1 MKLLV
6 IAKRPP
12 WPIHYGDRLHC
23 YEIVRRL
30 ARRHEVLLVAQ
41 KPSEVDDW
49 AFDFEC
55 RVARDGRLFEDQP
68 DLVAEGIAEGIVG
81 GRIDRYF
88 GIDMGFTRDVVKLTR
103 EWQPD
108 VVIGMNYHSLP
119 ALARIKGVPTICDL
133 LDDETL
139 HALLELL
146 HNRSTGKLDGLKC
159 TLATAL
165 FQRRYIRQVDA
176 VTVLSETDRRFCRL
190 HTGHRLIQC
199 IPHGVDCDYYAPRN
213 DPEDENRLIFWGSL
227 TFGPNIGAIRFF
239 AEKVWP
245 ILRRQRPDLRWTV
258 AGRGESPQL
267 AQYGSLPGIDWVG
280 YVDDLRP
287 LIAQSAIV
295 VVPMLSGAGI
305 KNKIME
311 AWAMGKTVICTS
323 RALGSLPGRHAE
335 NVWIANTAKKT
346 ARAVLTL
353 ANDRSLRVRIGES
366 ARRTVVEHCSWDR
379 AAADL
384 EQLCLDLTLKQPL
397 RYDVELASASARAG
411 RQPDGKKGVPGKHN
425 A

>member
-23 YEIVRRL
+23 YELIQRL

-41 KPSEVDDW
+41 KPCEVSDW
-49 AFDFEC
+49 PFDFEC
-55 RVARDGRLFEDQP
+55 RVAHNGRLFEDQP
-68 DLVAEGIAEGIVG
+68 DLTAEGVAEGIVAD
-81 GRIDRYF
+81 RIDRYF
-88 GIDMGFTRDVVKLTR
+88 GIDMGFARDVVKLVG
-103 EWQPD
+103 EWRPE

-119 ALARIKGVPTICDL
+119 VLARIKGVPTICDL

-146 HNRSTGKLDGLKC
+146 HGRSTGKLDGLKC
-159 TLATAL
+159 VLATAL

-176 VTVLSETDRRFCRL
+176 VTVLSEADRRFCRL
-190 HTGHRLIQC
+190 HTGHRLIRC
-199 IPHGVDCDYYAPRN
+199 IPHGVDCDHYSPQKGS
-213 DPEDENRLIFWGSL
+213 EDEDRLIFWGSL
-227 TFGPNIGAIRFF
+227 TFRPNIGAIRFF
-239 AEKVWP
+239 ADKVWP

-258 AGRGESPQL
+258 AGRGESPL
-267 AQYGSLPGIDWVG
+267 LERYRNLPGVDWVG
-280 YVDDLRP
+280 YVEDLRP
-287 LIAQSAIV
+287 LIAQSAV
-295 VVPMLSGAGI
+295 VVVSMLSGAGI
-305 KNKIME
+305 TNKVME
-311 AWAMGKTVICTS
+311 AWAMGKTVVCTS

-346 ARAVLTL
+346 AHAVLTL
-353 ANDRSLRVRIGES
+353 ANDRLLRAQIGES
-366 ARRTVVEHCSWDR
+366 ARRTAVEHCSWDR

-397 RYDVELASASARAG
+397 RYDVELAPAHAPR
-411 RQPDGKKGVPGKHN
+411 RTEGKKGVAGKHG